1 MNSPAHQKILTFALI
16 GISSSTLIVS
26 LPKKWITENKLKA
39 GSEVRLTEQPNS
51 TIIIDHNQTN
61 LRKKISVVKCN
72 DEESQHLFR
81 DLIGVY
87 LAGGTEIKVTG
98 NPRLTVKERKTIRKF
113 SASVIGLEIIE
124 EEATQAILTDM
135 SNPGALP
142 FRTAIKRLYK
152 IVSAMYN
159 DSILILEGSE
169 DLAADVVDRD
179 KEADKLQWFIERQ
192 FNMMLENSNLSRQ
205 LEASAFEGVV
215 YSNVAR
221 YLERIADH
229 ACRLAE
235 IGYVAG
241 LIPGRKMLPLAKDA
255 GDIMKEAMKSFIN
268 SDPRKATVIIDKGKK
283 TMQKAQTYFENK
295 YKKEMEHPLEFSI
308 AMDAIMRTIAYST
321 DISEATIN
329 YSAKKENR

>member
-1 MNSPAHQKILTFALI
+1 MSESRKLQKT
-16 GISSSTLIVS
+16 GGSTLIVS

-255 GDIMKEAMKSFIN
+255 GGIMKEAMKSFIN

>member
-1 MNSPAHQKILTFALI
+1 MVESRKLQKT
-16 GISSSTLIVS
+16 GGSTLIVS
-26 LPKKWITENKLKA
+26 LPKKWTTKNKLKA
-39 GSEVRLTEQPNS
+39 GSEVRLSEQPDG
-51 TIIIDHNQTN
+51 TITVNPNQTN
-61 LRKKISVVKCN
+61 LRKKIFIVKCN

-87 LAGGTEIKVTG
+87 LAGGTEIKVIG
-98 NPRLTVKERKTIRKF
+98 NPRLTIKERKTIRKF
-113 SASVIGLEIIE
+113 SASVIGMEIIE

-135 SNPGALP
+135 TNPGALP

-152 IVSAMYN
+152 IVRAMYN

-192 FNMMLENSNLSRQ
+192 FNMMLENTNLSRQ
-205 LEASAFEGVV
+205 LEASSFEGVV

-268 SDPRKATVIIDKGKK
+268 NDPRKATVIIDKGKK

-308 AMDAIMRTIAYST
+308 AMDAIMRTTAYST

-329 YSAKKENR
+329 YSAKKENI

>member
-1 MNSPAHQKILTFALI
+1 MESRKLQKT
-16 GISSSTLIVS
+16 GGSTLIVS
-26 LPKKWITENKLKA
+26 LPKKWIKKNKLDA
-39 GSEVRLTEQPNS
+39 GSEVKLLKQPDG
-51 TIIIDHNQTN
+51 TISIDPGQSDPN
-61 LRKKISVVKCN
+61 KKITTVQCN

-81 DLIGVY
+81 NLIGNY
-87 LAGGTEIKVTG
+87 LAGSTEIKVVG
-98 NPRLTVKERKTIRKF
+98 SPRLTIKERKTIRKF
-113 SASVIGLEIIE
+113 SASVIGFEIIE
-124 EEATQAILTDM
+124 EEATLAILTDM

-142 FRTAIKRLYK
+142 LRTAIKRLYK
-152 IVSAMYN
+152 IVNAMYN
-159 DSILILEGSE
+159 DSILILEGAE

-192 FNMMLENSNLSRQ
+192 FNMMLEDSSLSRPLQ
-205 LEASAFEGVV
+205 ATSFEGVI

-268 SDPRKATVIIDKGKK
+268 NDPRKATTIIDKGKK

-295 YKKEMEHPLEFSI
+295 YKKEIEHPLEFSI
-308 AMDAIMRTIAYST
+308 AIDAIMRTIAYST
-321 DISEATIN
+321 DISEAAIN
-329 YSAKKENR
+329 YSAKIGNK

>member
-1 MNSPAHQKILTFALI
+1 MAESRKLQQT
-16 GISSSTLIVS
+16 GGSTLIVS
-26 LPKKWITENKLKA
+26 LPKKWINKNKLKA
-39 GSEVRLTEQPNS
+39 GSEVRLRKQSDGTMN
-51 TIIIDHNQTN
+51 IDPGKSDTT
-61 LRKKISVVKCN
+61 KKTSIVQCN

-87 LAGGTEIKVTG
+87 LAGATEIKVLG

-124 EEATQAILTDM
+124 EEAAQAMLTDM

-159 DSILILEGSE
+159 DSILILEGAD

-192 FNMMLENSNLSRQ
+192 FNMMLENTSLSRE
-205 LEASAFEGVV
+205 LMASSFEGVI

-255 GDIMKEAMKSFIN
+255 GEIMKKAMKSFIN
-268 SDPRKATVIIDKGKK
+268 NDPRKATVVIDKGKK
-283 TMQKAQTYFENK
+283 SVKKAQTYFENR

-308 AMDAIMRTIAYST
+308 AMDAIMITIAYST

-329 YSAKKENR
+329 YAAKKENK

>member
-1 MNSPAHQKILTFALI
+1 MSESRKLQKT
-16 GISSSTLIVS
+16 GGSTLIVS
-26 LPKKWITENKLKA
+26 LPKKWTTENKLKA

-51 TIIIDHNQTN
+51 TITIDPNQTN

-87 LAGGTEIKVTG
+87 LAGGTEIKVIG

>member
-1 MNSPAHQKILTFALI
+1 MESRKLQKT
-16 GISSSTLIVS
+16 GGSTLIVS
-26 LPKKWITENKLKA
+26 LPKKWITKNKLDA
-39 GSEVRLTEQPNS
+39 GSEVRLTIQPDG
-51 TIIIDHNQTN
+51 TINIDPGTSDIN
-61 LRKKISVVKCN
+61 KKISTVKCN
-72 DEESQHLFR
+72 NEESQHLFR

-87 LAGGTEIKVTG
+87 LAGGTEIKVIG
-98 NPRLTVKERKTIRKF
+98 SPRLTVEERKTIRKF

-124 EEATQAILTDM
+124 EEATQAILIDM

-142 FRTAIKRLYK
+142 LRTAIKRLYK

-159 DSILILEGSE
+159 DSILILEGSK

-192 FNMMLENSNLSRQ
+192 LNMMLDDSSLSRQ
-205 LEASAFEGVV
+205 LEATSFEGVI

-255 GDIMKEAMKSFIN
+255 GDIMKESMMSFIN
-268 SDPRKATVIIDKGKK
+268 NDPRKATVIIDKGKK

-295 YKKEMEHPLEFSI
+295 SKKEIEHPLEFSI
-308 AMDAIMRTIAYST
+308 AIDAIMRTIAYST
-321 DISEATIN
+321 DISEAAIN
-329 YSAKKENR
+329 YSAKKENK

>member
-1 MNSPAHQKILTFALI
+1 MESRKLQKT
-16 GISSSTLIVS
+16 GGSTLIVS
-26 LPKKWITENKLKA
+26 LPKKWIKKNNLKT
-39 GSEVRLTEQPNS
+39 GSEVRLIKQPDGTM
-51 TIIIDHNQTN
+51 TIDPGNYNIK
-61 LRKKISVVKCN
+61 KKISTVTCN
-72 DEESQHLFR
+72 NEESQHLFR

-87 LAGGTEIKVTG
+87 LAGATEIKVVG

-124 EEATQAILTDM
+124 EEATIAILNDM

-142 FRTAIKRLYK
+142 LRTAIKRLYK
-152 IVSAMYN
+152 IVNAMYS
-159 DSILILEGSE
+159 DSILILEGSKE
-169 DLAADVVDRD
+169 LAADVVDRD

-192 FNMMLENSNLSRQ
+192 FNMMLEDSSLSRPLQ
-205 LEASAFEGVV
+205 ATSFEGVI

-255 GDIMKEAMKSFIN
+255 EYIMKEA
-268 SDPRKATVIIDKGKK
+268 
-283 TMQKAQTYFENK
+283 
-295 YKKEMEHPLEFSI
+295 
-308 AMDAIMRTIAYST
+308 
-321 DISEATIN
+321 
-329 YSAKKENR
+329 

>member
-1 MNSPAHQKILTFALI
+1 MVESRKLQKT
-16 GISSSTLIVS
+16 GGSTLIVS
-26 LPKKWITENKLKA
+26 LPKKWTTENKLKA
-39 GSEVRLTEQPNS
+39 GSEVRLTEQPDG
-51 TIIIDHNQTN
+51 TITIDPNQTN

-87 LAGGTEIKVTG
+87 LAGGTEIKVIG
-98 NPRLTVKERKTIRKF
+98 NPSLTVKERKTIRKF

-241 LIPGRKMLPLAKDA
+241 LIPGRKMLPLANDA
-255 GDIMKEAMKSFIN
+255 GDIMEEAMKSFIN
-268 SDPRKATVIIDKGKK
+268 NDPRKATVIIDKGKK

-308 AMDAIMRTIAYST
+308 AMDAIMRTTAYST

>member
-1 MNSPAHQKILTFALI
+1 MSESRKLQKT
-16 GISSSTLIVS
+16 GGSTLIVS

-169 DLAADVVDRD
+169 DLATDVVDRD
-179 KEADKLQWFIERQ
+179 EEADKLQWFIERQ
-192 FNMMLENSNLSRQ
+192 FNMMLEDSSLSRK
-205 LEASAFEGVV
+205 LKASSFEGVV

-229 ACRLAE
+229 ACRFAE
-235 IGYVAG
+235 VGYVAG
-241 LIPGRKMLPLAKDA
+241 LIPGRKMLPLAREASEILKD
-255 GDIMKEAMKSFIN
+255 AMKSFIN
-268 SDPRKATVIIDKGKK
+268 NDPRKATVVIDKGKK
-283 TMQKAQTYFENK
+283 TVRKAQTYFENR
-295 YKKEMEHPLEFSI
+295 YKKEMDHPLEFSI

-321 DISEATIN
+321 DISEAAIN
-329 YSAKKENR
+329 YSAKMGNK

>member
-1 MNSPAHQKILTFALI
+1 MSESRKLQKT
-16 GISSSTLIVS
+16 GGSTLIVS

>member
-1 MNSPAHQKILTFALI
+1 MESRKLQKT
-16 GISSSTLIVS
+16 GGSTLIVS
-26 LPKKWITENKLKA
+26 LPKKWIKKNSLKT
-39 GSEVRLTEQPNS
+39 GSEVRLIKQPDGTM
-51 TIIIDHNQTN
+51 TIDPGNYNIK
-61 LRKKISVVKCN
+61 KKISTVTCN
-72 DEESQHLFR
+72 NEESQHLFR

-87 LAGGTEIKVTG
+87 LAGATEIKVVG

-124 EEATQAILTDM
+124 EEATIAILNDM

-142 FRTAIKRLYK
+142 LRTAIKRLYK
-152 IVSAMYN
+152 IVNAMYS
-159 DSILILEGSE
+159 DSILILEGTKE
-169 DLAADVVDRD
+169 LAADVVDRD

-192 FNMMLENSNLSRQ
+192 FNMMLEDSSLSRQ
-205 LEASAFEGVV
+205 LQATSFEGVI

-255 GDIMKEAMKSFIN
+255 EYIMKEAMKSFIN
-268 SDPRKATVIIDKGKK
+268 NEPRKATNNIDMGKK
-283 TMQKAQTYFENK
+283 TMQKARTYFENK

-308 AMDAIMRTIAYST
+308 AVDAIMRTIAYST

-329 YSAKKENR
+329 YSAKKDNK

>member
-1 MNSPAHQKILTFALI
+1 MSESRKLQKT
-16 GISSSTLIVS
+16 GGSTLIVS

-192 FNMMLENSNLSRQ
+192 FNMMLENSNLSRP
-205 LEASAFEGVV
+205 LEASSFEGVV

>member
-1 MNSPAHQKILTFALI
+1 MSESRKLQKT
-16 GISSSTLIVS
+16 GGSTLIVS

-268 SDPRKATVIIDKGKK
+268 NDPRKATVIIDKGKK

>member
-1 MNSPAHQKILTFALI
+1 MVESRKLQKT
-16 GISSSTLIVS
+16 GGSTLIVS
-26 LPKKWITENKLKA
+26 LPKKWTTENKLKA
-39 GSEVRLTEQPNS
+39 GSEVRLTEQPDS
-51 TIIIDHNQTN
+51 TISIDPNQTN

-87 LAGGTEIKVTG
+87 LAGGTEIKVIG

-142 FRTAIKRLYK
+142 FRTATKRLYK

-179 KEADKLQWFIERQ
+179 KEADKLQWFIE
-192 FNMMLENSNLSRQ
+192 
-205 LEASAFEGVV
+205 
-215 YSNVAR
+215 
-221 YLERIADH
+221 
-229 ACRLAE
+229 
-235 IGYVAG
+235 
-241 LIPGRKMLPLAKDA
+241 
-255 GDIMKEAMKSFIN
+255 
-268 SDPRKATVIIDKGKK
+268 
-283 TMQKAQTYFENK
+283 
-295 YKKEMEHPLEFSI
+295 
-308 AMDAIMRTIAYST
+308 
-321 DISEATIN
+321 
-329 YSAKKENR
+329 

>member
-1 MNSPAHQKILTFALI
+1 MSESRKLQKT
-16 GISSSTLIVS
+16 GGSTLIVS

-124 EEATQAILTDM
+124 EEATQANLTDM

>member
-1 MNSPAHQKILTFALI
+1 MVESRKLQKT
-16 GISSSTLIVS
+16 GGSTLIVS
-26 LPKKWITENKLKA
+26 LPKKWTTENKLKA
-39 GSEVRLTEQPNS
+39 GSEVRLTEQPDS
-51 TIIIDHNQTN
+51 TISIDPNQTN

>member
-1 MNSPAHQKILTFALI
+1 MSESRKLQKT
-16 GISSSTLIVS
+16 GGSTLIVS
-26 LPKKWITENKLKA
+26 LPKKWTTENKLKA

-51 TIIIDHNQTN
+51 TITIDPNQTN

-87 LAGGTEIKVTG
+87 LAGGTEIKVIG
-98 NPRLTVKERKTIRKF
+98 NPRLTVKERKPIRKF

-124 EEATQAILTDM
+124 EEATQALLTDM

-205 LEASAFEGVV
+205 LEASSFEGVV

-255 GDIMKEAMKSFIN
+255 GNIMEEAMKSFIN
-268 SDPRKATVIIDKGKK
+268 NDPRKATVIIDKGKK

-308 AMDAIMRTIAYST
+308 AMDAIMRTTAYST

>member
-1 MNSPAHQKILTFALI
+1 MESRKLQKT
-16 GISSSTLIVS
+16 GGSTLIVS
-26 LPKKWITENKLKA
+26 LPKKWIKKNNLKT
-39 GSEVRLTEQPNS
+39 GSEVRLIKQPDGTM
-51 TIIIDHNQTN
+51 TIDPGNYNIK
-61 LRKKISVVKCN
+61 KKISTVTCN
-72 DEESQHLFR
+72 NEESQHLFR

-87 LAGGTEIKVTG
+87 LAGATEIKVVG

-124 EEATQAILTDM
+124 EEATIAILNDM

-142 FRTAIKRLYK
+142 LRTAIKRLYK
-152 IVSAMYN
+152 IVNAMYS
-159 DSILILEGSE
+159 DSILILEGSKE
-169 DLAADVVDRD
+169 LAADVVDRD

-192 FNMMLENSNLSRQ
+192 FNMMLEDSSLSRPLQ
-205 LEASAFEGVV
+205 ATSFEGVI

-255 GDIMKEAMKSFIN
+255 EYIMKEAMKSFIN
-268 SDPRKATVIIDKGKK
+268 NEPRKATNNIDKGKK
-283 TMQKAQTYFENK
+283 TMQKARKYFENK

-308 AMDAIMRTIAYST
+308 AIDAIMRTIAYST

-329 YSAKKENR
+329 YSAKKDKK

>member
-1 MNSPAHQKILTFALI
+1 MSESRKLQKT
-16 GISSSTLIVS
+16 GGSTLIVS

-51 TIIIDHNQTN
+51 TITIDPNQTN

-87 LAGGTEIKVTG
+87 LAGGTEIKVIG

-241 LIPGRKMLPLAKDA
+241 LIPGRKMLPLANDA
-255 GDIMKEAMKSFIN
+255 GDIMEEAMKSFIN
-268 SDPRKATVIIDKGKK
+268 NDPRKATVIIDKGKK

-321 DISEATIN
+321 DISEAAIN

>member
-1 MNSPAHQKILTFALI
+1 MSESRKLQKT
-16 GISSSTLIVS
+16 GGSTLIVS
-26 LPKKWITENKLKA
+26 LPKKWTTENKLKA

-51 TIIIDHNQTN
+51 TITIDPNQTN

-72 DEESQHLFR
+72 NEESQHLFR

-87 LAGGTEIKVTG
+87 LAGGTEIKVIG

-241 LIPGRKMLPLAKDA
+241 LIPGRKMLPLANDA
-255 GDIMKEAMKSFIN
+255 GDIMEEAMKSFIN
-268 SDPRKATVIIDKGKK
+268 NDPRKATVIIDKGKK

-308 AMDAIMRTIAYST
+308 AMDAIMRTTAYST

>member
-1 MNSPAHQKILTFALI
+1 MESRKLQKT
-16 GISSSTLIVS
+16 GGSTLIVS
-26 LPKKWITENKLKA
+26 LPKKWTRKNRLDS
-39 GSEVRLTEQPNS
+39 GSEVRLLQQPNGTM
-51 TIIIDHNQTN
+51 TIDPGQPDPD
-61 LRKKISVVKCN
+61 KKIATVKCH
-72 DEESQHLFR
+72 DEKSQHLFR

-87 LAGGTEIKVTG
+87 LAGSTEIRVTG
-98 NPRLTVKERKTIRKF
+98 NTRLTVKERKTIRKF
-113 SASVIGLEIIE
+113 SASVVGIEIIE
-124 EEATQAILTDM
+124 EEASQAILTDM

-142 FRTAIKRLYK
+142 FRRAIKRLYK

-179 KEADKLQWFIERQ
+179 TEADKLQWFIERQ
-192 FNMMLENSNLSRQ
+192 FNMMLEDSSLSRKLQ
-205 LEASAFEGVV
+205 VSSFEGVV

-235 IGYVAG
+235 VGYVAG
-241 LIPGRKMLPLAKDA
+241 QFHGKKMLPLAKEA
-255 GDIMKEAMKSFIN
+255 SEIMKDAMKSFMN
-268 SDPRKATVIIDKGKK
+268 NKPRKATVVIDTGKK
-283 TMQKAQTYFENK
+283 TVEKAQKYFENR

-321 DISEATIN
+321 DISEAAIN
-329 YSAKKENR
+329 YSAKKGNR

>member
-1 MNSPAHQKILTFALI
+1 MSESRKLQKT
-16 GISSSTLIVS
+16 GGSTLIVS

-51 TIIIDHNQTN
+51 AIIIDHNQTN

-255 GDIMKEAMKSFIN
+255 GEIMKEAMKSFIN

>member
-1 MNSPAHQKILTFALI
+1 MESRKLQKT
-16 GISSSTLIVS
+16 GGSTLIVS
-26 LPKKWITENKLKA
+26 LPKKWAKKNKLSS
-39 GSEVRLTEQPNS
+39 GSEVKLQQQPNGTM
-51 TIIIDHNQTN
+51 TIDPGQSNPN
-61 LRKKISVVKCN
+61 KKISTVKCN
-72 DEESQHLFR
+72 DEKSQHLFR
-81 DLIGVY
+81 DLIGTY
-87 LAGGTEIKVTG
+87 LAGSTEIKVVG
-98 NPRLTVKERKTIRKF
+98 KPRLTVKERKTIRKF

-124 EEATQAILTDM
+124 EEASQAILTDM

-142 FRTAIKRLYK
+142 FRRAIKRLYR

-192 FNMMLENSNLSRQ
+192 FNMMLENPGLSRQ
-205 LEASAFEGVV
+205 LQASSFEGVV

-241 LIPGRKMLPLAKDA
+241 QIPGRKMLPLAKEA
-255 GDIMKEAMKSFIN
+255 GEIMKDSMKSFIN
-268 SDPRKATVIIDKGKK
+268 NNPRKATVVIDIGKK
-283 TMQKAQTYFENK
+283 TVQKAQKYFENR

-321 DISEATIN
+321 DISEAAIN
-329 YSAKKENR
+329 YSAKMENQ

>member
-1 MNSPAHQKILTFALI
+1 MVESRKLQKT
-16 GISSSTLIVS
+16 GGSTLIVS
-26 LPKKWITENKLKA
+26 LPKKWTTKNKLKA
-39 GSEVRLTEQPNS
+39 GSEVLLSEQPDG
-51 TIIIDHNQTN
+51 TITVNPNQTN
-61 LRKKISVVKCN
+61 LRKKIFIVKCN

-87 LAGGTEIKVTG
+87 LAGGTEIKVIG
-98 NPRLTVKERKTIRKF
+98 NPRLTIKERKTIRKF
-113 SASVIGLEIIE
+113 SASVIGMEIIE

-135 SNPGALP
+135 TNPGALP

-152 IVSAMYN
+152 IVRAMYN

-192 FNMMLENSNLSRQ
+192 FNMMLENTNLSRQ
-205 LEASAFEGVV
+205 LEASSFEGVV

-268 SDPRKATVIIDKGKK
+268 NDPRKATVIIDKGKK

-308 AMDAIMRTIAYST
+308 AMDAIMRTTAYST

-329 YSAKKENR
+329 YSAKKENI

>member
-1 MNSPAHQKILTFALI
+1 MESRKLQKT
-16 GISSSTLIVS
+16 GGSTLIVS
-26 LPKKWITENKLKA
+26 LPKKWIRKNKLDA
-39 GSEVRLTEQPNS
+39 GSEVRLIKQPDGTITVDPGNS
-51 TIIIDHNQTN
+51 NIN
-61 LRKKISVVKCN
+61 KKISTVKCN
-72 DEESQHLFR
+72 NEESQHLFR
-81 DLIGVY
+81 ELIGKY
-87 LAGGTEIKVTG
+87 LAGSTEIKVVG

-113 SASVIGLEIIE
+113 SASVIGFEIIE
-124 EEATQAILTDM
+124 EEATQAILIDM

-192 FNMMLENSNLSRQ
+192 FNMMLEDSSLSRLLQ
-205 LEASAFEGVV
+205 ASSFEGVV

-241 LIPGRKMLPLAKDA
+241 LIPERKMLPLAKNA
-255 GDIMKEAMKSFIN
+255 GEIMENSMKSFIHN
-268 SDPRKATVIIDKGKK
+268 DPCKATVVIDKGKK
-283 TMQKAQTYFENK
+283 TMQKAQKYFENK
-295 YKKEMEHPLEFSI
+295 YKKEIEYPLEFSI

-321 DISEATIN
+321 DISEAAIN
-329 YSAKKENR
+329 YSAKKENK

>member
-1 MNSPAHQKILTFALI
+1 MESRKLQKT
-16 GISSSTLIVS
+16 GGSTLIVS
-26 LPKKWITENKLKA
+26 LPKKWITKNKLDA
-39 GSEVRLTEQPNS
+39 GSEVRLTILPDG
-51 TIIIDHNQTN
+51 TISIDPGTSDIN
-61 LRKKISVVKCN
+61 KKISTVKCN
-72 DEESQHLFR
+72 NEESQHLFR

-87 LAGGTEIKVTG
+87 LAGGTEIKVIG
-98 NPRLTVKERKTIRKF
+98 SPRLTVEERKTIRKF

-124 EEATQAILTDM
+124 EEATQAILIDM

-142 FRTAIKRLYK
+142 LRTAIKRLYK

-159 DSILILEGSE
+159 DSILILEGSK

-192 FNMMLENSNLSRQ
+192 LNMMLDDSSLSRQ
-205 LEASAFEGVV
+205 LEATSFEGVI

-255 GDIMKEAMKSFIN
+255 GDIMKEAMMSFIN
-268 SDPRKATVIIDKGKK
+268 NDPRKATVIIDKGKK

-295 YKKEMEHPLEFSI
+295 SKKEIEHPLEFSI
-308 AMDAIMRTIAYST
+308 AIDAIMRTIAYST
-321 DISEATIN
+321 DISEAAIN
-329 YSAKKENR
+329 YSAKKEKK

>member
-1 MNSPAHQKILTFALI
+1 MESRKLQKT
-16 GISSSTLIVS
+16 GGSTLIVS
-26 LPKKWITENKLKA
+26 LPKKWAKKNKLDS
-39 GSEVRLTEQPNS
+39 GSEVKLQQQPNGTM
-51 TIIIDHNQTN
+51 TIDPGQSNPN
-61 LRKKISVVKCN
+61 KKISTVKCN
-72 DEESQHLFR
+72 DEKSQHLFR
-81 DLIGVY
+81 DLIGTY
-87 LAGGTEIKVTG
+87 LAGSTEIKVVG
-98 NPRLTVKERKTIRKF
+98 KPRLTVKERKTIRKF

-124 EEATQAILTDM
+124 EEASQAILTDM

-142 FRTAIKRLYK
+142 FRRAIKRLYR

-192 FNMMLENSNLSRQ
+192 FNMMLENPGLSRQ
-205 LEASAFEGVV
+205 LQASSFEGVV

-241 LIPGRKMLPLAKDA
+241 KIPGRKMLPLAKEA
-255 GDIMKEAMKSFIN
+255 GEIMKDAMKSFIN
-268 SDPRKATVIIDKGKK
+268 NNPRKATVVIDRGKK
-283 TMQKAQTYFENK
+283 SVQKTQTYFENR
-295 YKKEMEHPLEFSI
+295 YKKEMESPLEFSI

-321 DISEATIN
+321 DISEAAIN
-329 YSAKKENR
+329 YSAKMEN

>member
-1 MNSPAHQKILTFALI
+1 MESRKLQKT
-16 GISSSTLIVS
+16 GGSTLIVS
-26 LPKKWITENKLKA
+26 LPKKWIRKNKLGA
-39 GSEVRLTEQPNS
+39 GSEVRLIKQPDGTITVDPGNS
-51 TIIIDHNQTN
+51 NIN
-61 LRKKISVVKCN
+61 KKISTVKCN
-72 DEESQHLFR
+72 NEESQHLFR
-81 DLIGVY
+81 ELIGKY
-87 LAGGTEIKVTG
+87 LTGSTEIKVVG

-113 SASVIGLEIIE
+113 SASVIGFEIIE
-124 EEATQAILTDM
+124 EEATQAILIDM
-135 SNPGALP
+135 SNPGTLP

-192 FNMMLENSNLSRQ
+192 FNMMLEDSSLSRLLQ
-205 LEASAFEGVV
+205 ASSFEGVV

-241 LIPGRKMLPLAKDA
+241 LIPGRKMLPLAKNA
-255 GDIMKEAMKSFIN
+255 GEIMENSMKSFIHN
-268 SDPRKATVIIDKGKK
+268 DPRKATVVIDKGKK
-283 TMQKAQTYFENK
+283 TMQKAQKYFENK
-295 YKKEMEHPLEFSI
+295 YKKEIEHPLEFSI

-321 DISEATIN
+321 DISEAAIN
-329 YSAKKENR
+329 YSAKIGNK

>member
-1 MNSPAHQKILTFALI
+1 MESRKLQKT
-16 GISSSTLIVS
+16 GGSTLIVS
-26 LPKKWITENKLKA
+26 LPKKWIRKNKLDA
-39 GSEVRLTEQPNS
+39 GSEVRLIKQPDGTITVDPGNS
-51 TIIIDHNQTN
+51 NIN
-61 LRKKISVVKCN
+61 KKISTVKCN
-72 DEESQHLFR
+72 NEESQHLFR
-81 DLIGVY
+81 ELIGKY
-87 LAGGTEIKVTG
+87 LTGSTEIKVVG

-113 SASVIGLEIIE
+113 SASVIGFEIIE
-124 EEATQAILTDM
+124 EEATQAILIDM

-192 FNMMLENSNLSRQ
+192 FNMMLEDSSLSRLLQ
-205 LEASAFEGVV
+205 ASSFEGVV

-241 LIPGRKMLPLAKDA
+241 LIPGRKMLPLAKSA
-255 GDIMKEAMKSFIN
+255 GEIMENSMKSFIHN
-268 SDPRKATVIIDKGKK
+268 DPRKATVVIDKGKK
-283 TMQKAQTYFENK
+283 TMQKAQKYFENK
-295 YKKEMEHPLEFSI
+295 YKKEIEHPLEFSI

-321 DISEATIN
+321 DISEAAIN
-329 YSAKKENR
+329 YSAKIGNK

>member
-1 MNSPAHQKILTFALI
+1 MAESRKLQKT
-16 GISSSTLIVS
+16 GGSTLIVS
-26 LPKKWITENKLKA
+26 LPKKWTTENKLKA
-39 GSEVRLTEQPNS
+39 GSEVRLTEQPDS
-51 TIIIDHNQTN
+51 TISIDPNQTN

-87 LAGGTEIKVTG
+87 LAGGTEIKVIG

-192 FNMMLENSNLSRQ
+192 FNMMLENSSLSRQ
-205 LEASAFEGVV
+205 LEASSFEGVV

-255 GDIMKEAMKSFIN
+255 GDIMKEAMESFIN
-268 SDPRKATVIIDKGKK
+268 NDPKKATVVIDKGKK
-283 TMQKAQTYFENK
+283 TVQKAQTYFENK

-321 DISEATIN
+321 DISEAAIN
-329 YSAKKENR
+329 YSAKKINK